1 MTTFVD
7 AFSPMAFGQD
17 DMFPPQETVSM
28 ADTTFSPAESCG
40 DIKDE
45 GDGKKPVKK
54 RKSWGQELPVPKT
67 NLPPRYAKPPV
78 CLCFYTNV
86 NNRKRAKTED
96 EKEQRRIERVLRNRQ
111 AAQSSRE
118 RKRQEV
124 EKLEGE
130 KSAIETQN
138 DLLKERLM
146 AVEHEKFKMQQQISQ
161 MAAELA
167 ALRRGSSSTRASLAP
182 SPNFADDLLNNQRAI
197 KQEIEDS
204 IYGTAFRT
212 PISLPS
218 DSFSPTPSATTDSRS
233 PSPSSLDLGFRH
245 GLTTSPDMTQHP
257 AAMLC
262 DLQCQS
268 GDSAAMVRPTIPARA
283 QSPSQSPTTPNH
295 STLATQLFFL
305 SLTST
310 VYSQLLLPLLQ
321 ISHSLKMGSPL
332 PTSLTIHPMSL
343 RLIQWLILT
352 PTDLTFSAAAT
363 ATAPSTATPTSS
375 RTTTRSK
382 PTFRISLL
390 RRLLLCSPALARP
403 LLGATVRAM
412 RAERGVALKERK
424 ARGRGVRTEKSWS
437 RLMMLALAIECITR
451 VLEKGRRLRKAK
463 DYDLGRGKH
472 QCKMAL
478 MKGA

>member
-1 MTTFVD
+1 MERNQ
-7 AFSPMAFGQD
+7 SRRG
-17 DMFPPQETVSM
+17 SH
-28 ADTTFSPAESCG
+28 G
-40 DIKDE
+40 DRNFRFLKLTCRLGMSDHLFA
-45 GDGKKPVKK
+45 PC
-54 RKSWGQELPVPKT
+54 S
-67 NLPPRYAKPPV
+67 
-78 CLCFYTNV
+78 YTDLK
-86 NNRKRAKTED
+86 NRKRAKTED

-167 ALRRGSSSTRASLAP
+167 TLRTGSSSTRASLVP
-182 SPNFADDLLNNQRAI
+182 SPEDLLNNQKAI
-197 KQEIEDS
+197 KQEIEES
-204 IYGTAFRT
+204 IYGTALRT

-233 PSPSSLDLGFRH
+233 PSPSSLDLGFHH

-268 GDSAAMVRPTIPARA
+268 GDSAAMIRPTILARA

-295 STLATQLFFL
+295 STLAAQLFFL
-305 SLTST
+305 TLTTT

-352 PTDLTFSAAAT
+352 PTDLASSAAST

-424 ARGRGVRTEKSWS
+424 ARGRGVKTEKSWS

-451 VLEKGRRLRKAK
+451 DAEKGRRLRKGK
-463 DYDLGRGKH
+463 DYDLSRGGH
-472 QCKMAL
+472 HRQLAQT
-478 MKGA
+478 KGAWECSFDSSFKSK

>member
-1 MTTFVD
+1 
-7 AFSPMAFGQD
+7 
-17 DMFPPQETVSM
+17 
-28 ADTTFSPAESCG
+28 
-40 DIKDE
+40 
-45 GDGKKPVKK
+45 
-54 RKSWGQELPVPKT
+54 
-67 NLPPRYAKPPV
+67 
-78 CLCFYTNV
+78 
-86 NNRKRAKTED
+86 
-96 EKEQRRIERVLRNRQ
+96 
-111 AAQSSRE
+111 
-118 RKRQEV
+118 
-124 EKLEGE
+124 
-130 KSAIETQN
+130 
-138 DLLKERLM
+138 M

-167 ALRRGSSSTRASLAP
+167 ALRGGSSSTQASLAP
-182 SPNFADDLLNNQRAI
+182 SPNFAEDLLNNQKVI
-197 KQEIEDS
+197 KQEIEES
-204 IYGTAFRT
+204 IYGTALRT

-218 DSFSPTPSATTDSRS
+218 DSFSPSPSATTDSRS
-233 PSPSSLDLGFRH
+233 PSPSSLDLGLHH

-268 GDSAAMVRPTIPARA
+268 GDSAAMIRPTIPARA
-283 QSPSQSPTTPNH
+283 QSPFRLPTTPNH
-295 STLATQLFFL
+295 NTPATQLFFL
-305 SLTST
+305 TLTTT

-352 PTDLTFSAAAT
+352 PTDLTSSAPT
-363 ATAPSTATPTSS
+363 ATVPSTAPISS

-382 PTFRISLL
+382 PTFRINLL

-424 ARGRGVRTEKSWS
+424 VRGRGVTTEKSWS
-437 RLMMLALAIECITR
+437 RLMMLALAIECISKDA
-451 VLEKGRRLRKAK
+451 EKGRRLGNSKG
-463 DYDLGRGKH
+463 YDLSRGRQ

-478 MKGA
+478 RKGT